1 MYLEYYLE
9 CLGYSN
15 IPSFLIKYLEVPSL
29 LRLKKVGY
37 FCGMDYASKD
47 IYNFREYISRYDHSL
62 TVSLIVYKL
71 TNNKIFT
78 LAGLFHDIATP
89 CFSHVIDYM
98 NKDYEKQEST
108 EEYTEDILRNDIYLL
123 KCLEEDN
130 INIDDIINFKKYPIV
145 DNDRPK
151 VCADRIDGVI
161 LTGIGW
167 TKNISKEDIKKVVQD
182 MHIYINEYSEEE
194 IGFKSL
200 NIAKKV
206 LEVSKSIDI
215 YCHCKEDNYMMDLL
229 SQITKLAIDKNYIR
243 YDELYTYN
251 EEELF
256 NIFKESNDKEL
267 NLLIWQFENIK
278 KEDIPNIELPKVK
291 IRDLKPIING
301 TRIEE
306 KKG

>member
-1 MYLEYYLE
+1 
-9 CLGYSN
+9 
-15 IPSFLIKYLEVPSL
+15 
-29 LRLKKVGY
+29 
-37 FCGMDYASKD
+37 
-47 IYNFREYISRYDHSL
+47 
-62 TVSLIVYKL
+62 
-71 TNNKIFT
+71 
-78 LAGLFHDIATP
+78 
-89 CFSHVIDYM
+89 M

-108 EEYTEDILRNDIYLL
+108 EEYTEDILRNDIYLQ

-167 TKNISKEDIKKVVQD
+167 TKNISKEDITKVVQD

-200 NIAKKV
+200 TVAKKV

-215 YCHCKEDNYMMDLL
+215 YCHSKEDNYMMELL

-278 KEDIPNIELPKVK
+278 KEEIPNIKLPKVK
-291 IRDLKPIING
+291 IRDLKPIVNG
-301 TRIEE
+301 TRIE
-306 KKG
+306 